1 MGKRA
6 GRVPGSL
13 EGQAFASREQVTN
26 VAIGKKSTIE
36 LKTAEQF
43 RLMKEAG
50 LILAAALDTV
60 VVEAAVGVSTSELDA
75 LFAAEL
81 AKAGAKSNF
90 LGYYGYPAT
99 ICTSVN
105 EQVVHGIPIDRKLED
120 GDLVSID
127 GGAIIGGWH
136 ADSARTVIV
145 GTADPA
151 DVELSKATEAA
162 MWHGIAAMATA
173 SKVGE
178 VGDAIDDFVT
188 GKYGTKFGIIEDYTG
203 HGIGSAMHM
212 EPDVLNY
219 RSKHR
224 GPKLRPG
231 MALAI
236 EPILVRGDIASRTLA
251 DDWTV
256 VTEDGQRAAHW
267 EHSVA
272 VHDGGIWVL
281 TAPDGGAAKLSAL
294 GVTPA
299 PLP

>member
-1 MGKRA
+1 MGKN
-6 GRVPGSL
+6 S
-13 EGQAFASREQVTN
+13 
-26 VAIGKKSTIE
+26 KIE

-50 LILAAALDTV
+50 LILSAALDTAV
-60 VVEAAVGVSTSELDA
+60 AAAAVGVSTAEIDQ

-105 EQVVHGIPIDRKLED
+105 EQIVHGIPNDRKLED

-145 GTADPA
+145 GSADPA
-151 DVELSKATEAA
+151 DVELSAATEAA
-162 MWHGIAAMATA
+162 MWRGIAAMASA
-173 SKVGE
+173 SRVGE
-178 VGDAIDDFVT
+178 IGDAIDDFVT
-188 GKYGTKFGIIEDYTG
+188 EKYGQKFGIIEDYTG

-212 EPDVLNY
+212 DPDVLNY
-219 RSKHR
+219 RSRHR
-224 GPKLRPG
+224 GPKLRAG

-236 EPILVRGDIASRTLA
+236 EPLLVRGGIANRTLE
-251 DDWTV
+251 DEWTV

-272 VHDGGIWVL
+272 VHPGGIWVL
-281 TAPDGGAAKLSAL
+281 TAPDGGAAKLAPL
-294 GVTPA
+294 GVKPA